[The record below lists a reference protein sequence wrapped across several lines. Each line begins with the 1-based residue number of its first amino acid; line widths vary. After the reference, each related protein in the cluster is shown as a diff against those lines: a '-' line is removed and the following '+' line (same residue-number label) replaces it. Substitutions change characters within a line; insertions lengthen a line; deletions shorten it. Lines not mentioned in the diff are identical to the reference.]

1 MAFSLP
7 FSPLVSI
14 LPYFLMQTTA
24 LAQGKTLLQS
34 TGFNVTVKISS
45 SGIITITLISASEF
59 IWGLKEVHLSGQNGY
74 GDSPA

>member
-14 LPYFLMQTTA
+14 LLYFLMQTTA
-24 LAQGKTLLQS
+24 LAQGKTLLRS
-34 TGFNVTVKISS
+34 TGFNVIVKISS
-45 SGIITITLISASEF
+45 SGIITIMLISASEF

-74 GDSPA
+74 GDPPA